1 MHMPVTARFP
11 NHAFN
16 ENIYNEGVHLA
27 LPPHF
32 FSIQVKSGA
41 CYITGQWV
49 ASSKQNKRNLIPTL
63 TLTPKP
69 NYLLLFFIIKFV
81 SLSWFL
87 QLHHFYGLF
96 MAYLLYEEV
105 MSVRLYMYCF
115 HEWDVFQIHLFYD
128 TQKLKNTCLLSLEK
142 KRNFCLHDFR

>member
-1 MHMPVTARFP
+1 MLKIVLFFIFTDLIQIKEKMHVPVTARFP

-69 NYLLLFFIIKFV
+69 IVFHNKICVFIMIFTA
-81 SLSWFL
+81 LSFL
-87 QLHHFYGLF
+87 RLIHGLSF
-96 MAYLLYEEV
+96 
-105 MSVRLYMYCF
+105 
-115 HEWDVFQIHLFYD
+115 I
-128 TQKLKNTCLLSLEK
+128 
-142 KRNFCLHDFR
+142 